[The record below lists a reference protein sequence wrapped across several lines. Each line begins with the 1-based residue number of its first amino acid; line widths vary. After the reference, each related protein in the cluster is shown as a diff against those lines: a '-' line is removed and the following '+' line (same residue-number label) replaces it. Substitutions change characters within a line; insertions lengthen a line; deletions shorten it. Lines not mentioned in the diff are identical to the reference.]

1 LSSREACRLYFKYFL
16 DHWSGDNPAVF
27 ADLLDVYV
35 DNFMKPGNIQGG
47 FDWYLSSY
55 PTRRLWLEGKL
66 PPKPPISVPTR
77 FLWGR
82 RDPLIPIE
90 WADKLGE
97 YWTNY
102 TIDFVDAGHF
112 VHAESPDVAAKEVR
126 AFFDHLVGK

>member
-1 LSSREACRLYFKYFL
+1 M
-16 DHWSGDNPAVF
+16 F
-27 ADLLDVYV
+27 ADLLEVYV

-66 PPKPPISVPTR
+66 PPKPPINVPTR

-82 RDPLIPIE
+82 RDPLVPIE

-112 VHAESPDVAAKEVR
+112 VHADVPDLAAKEIR
-126 AFFDHLVGK
+126 AFFDNLVEK